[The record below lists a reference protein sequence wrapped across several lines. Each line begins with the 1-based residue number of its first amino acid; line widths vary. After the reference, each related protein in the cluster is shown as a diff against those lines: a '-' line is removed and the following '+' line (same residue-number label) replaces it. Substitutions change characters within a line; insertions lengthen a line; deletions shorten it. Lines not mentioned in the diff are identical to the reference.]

1 MTITRYSSVMNGRA
15 RSEKRNKNGQRKYLR
30 FSALVRYEAAPN
42 ISQEK
47 TL

>member
-1 MTITRYSSVMNGRA
+1 MAEQGV
-15 RSEKRNKNGQRKYLR
+15 RKGIKMVNVNTYV